1 MCCSENEGHGHHVCM
16 SMWLPKQQIP
26 DTICS
31 TCLLLFIHMRSA
43 RMSSNDCF
51 IKNIGSLC
59 ATVKSSCICLA
70 QAGFYFLKMSSKPG
84 KNPHYM
90 LVEMLAHD
98 WSPEICLVT
107 IVSTCL
113 CSCVRYLLFEGVC
126 LRQVCRRKAKHVLQC
141 RGSTRGKRPWRA
153 ACDHI

>member
-1 MCCSENEGHGHHVCM
+1 MCCSEDEGHGHHVCM

-43 RMSSNDCF
+43 RMSSNDCL

-70 QAGFYFLKMSSKPG
+70 QTGFYFKKMSSKPG

-90 LVEMLAHD
+90 LLKMLTD
-98 WSPEICLVT
+98 M
-107 IVSTCL
+107 CL
-113 CSCVRYLLFEGVC
+113 CSCVCYLLFEGVC
-126 LRQVCRRKAKHVLQC
+126 LCQVCRRKAKHVLQC
-141 RGSTRGKRPWRA
+141 RRSTHRKRPWRA
-153 ACDHI
+153 ACDHIRQPGDRN